1 MCAIA
6 TLLQCLKDSYYY
18 NTVVLNI
25 AVTSLSRKIVL
36 FGRIIKAKLTYLQLL
51 LYSAKYNSRVEIT
64 ATVCITTFNRCAG
77 MVNNDDTAT
86 IFLFL
91 IRKSFFTG

>member
-77 MVNNDDTAT
+77 MVNHDDTAT

-91 IRKSFFTG
+91 IRKSYFTG